1 MDPNRPSIVLPEIAA
16 IPPASSP
23 TAGDNPATSGMF
35 RSSHAVASAHEVSFP
50 LDLVLIHC
58 SGRWV
63 NDDVTA
69 STSVAT
75 VVFITH

>member
-23 TAGDNPATSGMF
+23 PAGDDPATSGMF

-50 LDLVLIHC
+50 LDLVLLHC
-58 SGRWV
+58 SGEWV
-63 NDDVTA
+63 GDDATA
-69 STSVAT
+69 SYSVAS
-75 VVFITH
+75 INHW